1 MCIKDQIGEY
11 LPQLLQIESGLANCG
26 MMKYVKSN
34 PELWRVLFESGNT
47 FKISAEELL
56 EQIVVDFSV
65 SQLAKEKE
73 IDTYKFFCDVLE
85 AIDSGSNYLYSN
97 IFHTINKQHVQFCC
111 IGTENTPSTVL

>member
-11 LPQLLQIESGLANCG
+11 LPQMLQIKSGLANCG
-26 MMKYVKSN
+26 MIKYIESN

-56 EQIVVDFSV
+56 EQIVVHFSV

-73 IDTYKFFCDVLE
+73 IDTYKFFSDVLE
-85 AIDSGSNYLYSN
+85 GINSGGSY
-97 IFHTINKQHVQFCC
+97 
-111 IGTENTPSTVL
+111 